1 MVKASAAKTTAK
13 TAPKPTTPSRSLEAN
28 AIYAAAIASTV
39 AFIIGVIAFWSQVV
53 PLFGRGYSLGFV
65 ASIVGAVVALVVYL
79 ASSEIQT
86 PRGRKSRVFA
96 VETITTIWSLAVVYA
111 AVAFLLY
118 AGGFFAIQS
127 AFFGVSID
135 MWAASTILAVSAGL
149 VAYATYLAAAQMN
162 ALRVSAI
169 LAIFLVSGTMISM
182 LTASDPY
189 WWETHFSSLG
199 ASGGVSG
206 YAFNATLIIAGIV
219 IAGLSKF
226 IVDDFAK
233 LEKIK
238 SPLANAKINI
248 LQIVLT
254 LIGIFLAFVGLFVY
268 DAWPFMH
275 NTSAGGMAILFI
287 GLILGLPYFVP
298 NFSKAFFLFSYSLMA
313 ALVVCY
319 VLFDIIGYFN
329 LTVFEMIAAG
339 IIFGWLVVFV
349 RQIAAAIQDNT
360 DQSKPA
366 LN

>member
-1 MVKASAAKTTAK
+1 MVKASPAKAK
-13 TAPKPTTPSRSLEAN
+13 VAVAKKPSTHNRSLEAN
-28 AIYAAAIASTV
+28 AIYAAVIAGAAS
-39 AFIIGVIAFWSQVV
+39 FLIGITAFWSQVV

-86 PRGRKSRVFA
+86 ARGQKSRIFA
-96 VETITTIWSLAVVYA
+96 INTITTIWSLAVVYA

-118 AGGFFAIQS
+118 AGGFFAVQA

-135 MWAASTILAVSAGL
+135 MWAASTILAVSAGV

-162 ALRVSAI
+162 AIRVSTI

-182 LTASDPY
+182 ITAGDPY
-189 WWETHFSSLG
+189 WWEAHFSSLG

-226 IVDDFAK
+226 IADDFAK
-233 LEKIK
+233 LQKIK
-238 SPLANAKINI
+238 SPLANAKVNV
-248 LQIVLT
+248 LQTVLA
-254 LIGIFLAFVGLFVY
+254 LIGVFLALVGVFVY
-268 DAWPFMH
+268 DAWPFIH
-275 NTSAGGMAILFI
+275 NTSAGGMAILFA
-287 GLILGLPYFVP
+287 GLVLGLPYLAP
-298 NFSKAFFLFSYSLMA
+298 NFSKAFFFFSYGLMVSL
-313 ALVVCY
+313 LVCY
-319 VLFDIIGYFN
+319 ILFDFVGYFN

-349 RQIAAAIQDNT
+349 RQIAAALQDNT